1 MAQVT
6 KTAYPSGL
14 VASLADGSITNQNN
28 PVGKDSSNT
37 TYAQCYLRMGSSSDS
52 YMTYGFDLSDIPD
65 GATIVSVSCTA
76 KAYISNTNSSR
87 ITTRQIQ
94 MFSGS
99 TAKGTAST
107 ISTSTT
113 AITMSVGTWTLA
125 ELRNARIR
133 IYAKRGSSS
142 TTTNYYL
149 RFYGATLTVVYEYE
163 DKRYLIKTGT
173 SQWSEVSKVFEKTSS
188 GIVERSLEAV
198 MTAIQNGKN
207 MRYRGVYEVDENI
220 IQIVGSGNSTNC
232 YATVNGVKYTSKTK
246 LSVPIG
252 TVITV
257 VANGSSRDF
266 YGSVFV
272 DGTEILPSQ
281 GTNVTYDYIVTSN
294 TALCLGYYVESSS
307 NYATTNLIFS
317 EVNRNIIGFIIAGTT
332 LACEEGMTWEEF
344 VGSRYNLT
352 VERDTKLIISGNRVA
367 YTYNGTIIAY
377 VSGVTPAT
385 VIVEDRTYTVS

>member
-6 KTAYPSGL
+6 KTAYPSGV
-14 VASLADGSITNQNN
+14 VASRVNGSITDQNN
-28 PVGKDSSNT
+28 PVGNGSDNT
-37 TYAQCYLRMGSSSDS
+37 TYAQWYMRTGSSAET
-52 YMTYGFDLSDIPD
+52 YVTYGFALSDIPD
-65 GATIVSVSCTA
+65 GATIVSVSCSA

-87 ITTRQIQ
+87 ISTRQIQ

-125 ELRNARIR
+125 ELQNARIR

-142 TTTNYYL
+142 TTTSYTM

-163 DKRYLIKTGT
+163 DKRYLIKTGA
-173 SQWSEVSKVFEKTSS
+173 SQWSEVSKVYEKTSS
-188 GIVERSLEAV
+188 GIVERSLEAI

-220 IQIVGSGNSTNC
+220 IQIVGLGDSANS
-232 YATVNGVKYTSKTK
+232 YATINGVKYTSKTK

-266 YGSVFV
+266 YGSIFV

-307 NYATTNLIFS
+307 EYGATSFIFS
-317 EVNRNIIGFIIAGTT
+317 EVNRNVIAFVLAGQAF
-332 LACEEGMTWEEF
+332 ACEEGMTWGEF
-344 VGSRYNLT
+344 VGSRYNVT
-352 VERDTKLIISGNRVA
+352 GSVVSLIISGNRVA
-367 YTYNGTIIAY
+367 YTYNGTIVAY

-385 VIVEDRTYTVS
+385 VIVEDKTYTLS